1 MPKPDIPLKEWR
13 EEQGVSIRELAKR
26 ARVGFITVWR
36 IENGKLSPTV
46 KMLRKL
52 ARALEVDVTELF
64 EPPRKRRAVNR
75 KARRKHGTRETRA
88 NT

>member
-1 MPKPDIPLKEWR
+1 MGRPDIPLKAWR
-13 EEQGVSIRELAKR
+13 EERELSIRNLANW

-52 ARALEVDVTELF
+52 ARALDVEVTDLF
-64 EPPRKRRAVNR
+64 NPPRKGRAVNCR
-75 KARRKHGTRETRA
+75 PRR
-88 NT
+88 